1 MATYD
6 EQILNFFAEA
16 VSEDI
21 GLSQSMFDVWCVD
34 GAMDVISKMPEE
46 LLEKFGNLT
55 ADKTT
60 DGYTSNLPLYVLREN
75 GTDGKYVT
83 CRKIDGGLLFEWE
96 QNLATKNDPA
106 WYVKDG
112 KVYVLPT
119 PGASPDAFKVYEV
132 TKPTIDASADSSIS
146 YFPNELEKLA
156 AVIYPVIMGK
166 MRQVEKMR
174 RNSQDELEAITTSGY
189 LADFEDALPTFILPA
204 SPSLPSLSL
213 VSLGTVPSFNAA
225 SLEFDPPTMQTLPTF
240 VEQVINSISDLTAPG
255 DITLPSSGAIT
266 LPTYVQKIMDSIT
279 DLPSPGDITLPNS
292 GVITFPSLT
301 LPVVSLVSM
310 GTIPDFDSSSLE
322 FDPPTMQTLPTFV
335 EQVINSI
342 SDLTAPG
349 DITLPSSG
357 AITFPTLSLPAVPVA
372 ILTYTSAGSAP
383 SSTVTVSETL
393 PTYGGPTNVV
403 IDITAIDD
411 KLDSDYQDANLAM
424 AEVSKARATIEEFL
438 GNVRRGVDQFNGD
451 VEKYRTA
458 LREEVDEV
466 RAGISSYDSKAKD
479 NFNAFREEVEQYL
492 GNLTKYQNEV
502 NAKLG
507 EYRTDVQKVIDEYLA
522 LLRGVVDKYQAE
534 SGADVAEFRA
544 NLERAIQE
552 ARTKIDQEVG
562 RYRAISDS
570 YINEF
575 SAKAQVAIGEY
586 SARVDAV
593 ISEYRVKNDAKISE
607 YGQKVNASLG
617 EYRTDVQKALDE
629 YLALL
634 RGVVDKYQ
642 SESAADV
649 AEFRANLERA
659 VQKHRAGIE
668 QELGRYGKKAD
679 VAINEYLALLRGVV
693 DKYQA
698 EAQADVAEFRANL
711 ERAIQKARLLIDQ
724 EVNRYRAVSDSYIN
738 EFNVKAQATINE
750 FRARV
755 DAVLNEYTQNNNALL
770 DEYSRK
776 AMALI
781 NEYTAL
787 VQGELSS
794 VQSDMQKAQ
803 SYLNEASV
811 RLQTMQNFDNKSAMV
826 RSENNDLWQQYNQGI
841 AAYISKYI
849 PSKVE
854 D

>member
-266 LPTYVQKIMDSIT
+266 
-279 DLPSPGDITLPNS
+279 
-292 GVITFPSLT
+292 
-301 LPVVSLVSM
+301 
-310 GTIPDFDSSSLE
+310 
-322 FDPPTMQTLPTFV
+322 
-335 EQVINSI
+335 
-342 SDLTAPG
+342 
-349 DITLPSSG
+349 
-357 AITFPTLSLPAVPVA
+357 FPTLSLPAVPVA

-451 VEKYRTA
+451 VDKYQTA
-458 LREEVDEV
+458 LQEETDEIK
-466 RAGISSYDSKAKD
+466 AGISSYDSKAKD
-479 NFNAFREEVEQYL
+479 NFNDLREQVEQYS
-492 GNLTKYQNEV
+492 GDLTKYQNEV
-502 NAKLG
+502 NAK
-507 EYRTDVQKVIDEYLA
+507 
-522 LLRGVVDKYQAE
+522 
-534 SGADVAEFRA
+534 
-544 NLERAIQE
+544 
-552 ARTKIDQEVG
+552 
-562 RYRAISDS
+562 
-570 YINEF
+570 
-575 SAKAQVAIGEY
+575 
-586 SARVDAV
+586 
-593 ISEYRVKNDAKISE
+593 
-607 YGQKVNASLG
+607 LG

>member
-189 LADFEDALPTFILPA
+189 LASFENALPTFILPA

-292 GVITFPSLT
+292 G
-301 LPVVSLVSM
+301 
-310 GTIPDFDSSSLE
+310 
-322 FDPPTMQTLPTFV
+322 
-335 EQVINSI
+335 
-342 SDLTAPG
+342 
-349 DITLPSSG
+349 

-451 VEKYRTA
+451 VDKYQTA
-458 LREEVDEV
+458 LQEETDEIK
-466 RAGISSYDSKAKD
+466 AGISSYDSKAKD
-479 NFNAFREEVEQYL
+479 NFNDLREQVEQYS
-492 GNLTKYQNEV
+492 GDLTKYQNEV

-507 EYRTDVQKVIDEYLA
+507 EYRTDVQKALDEYLA
-522 LLRGVVDKYQAE
+522 LLRGVVDKYQSE
-534 SGADVAEFRA
+534 SAADVAEFRA

-575 SAKAQVAIGEY
+575 SAKAQ
-586 SARVDAV
+586 
-593 ISEYRVKNDAKISE
+593 
-607 YGQKVNASLG
+607 AS
-617 EYRTDVQKALDE
+617 V
-629 YLALL
+629 
-634 RGVVDKYQ
+634 
-642 SESAADV
+642 
-649 AEFRANLERA
+649 
-659 VQKHRAGIE
+659 
-668 QELGRYGKKAD
+668 
-679 VAINEYLALLRGVV
+679 
-693 DKYQA
+693 
-698 EAQADVAEFRANL
+698 
-711 ERAIQKARLLIDQ
+711 
-724 EVNRYRAVSDSYIN
+724 
-738 EFNVKAQATINE
+738 NE

-755 DAVLNEYTQNNNALL
+755 DAVLNEYRTNN
-770 DEYSRK
+770 D
-776 AMALI
+776 ALI
-781 NEYTAL
+781 SEYGNKVNAEISEYTAL